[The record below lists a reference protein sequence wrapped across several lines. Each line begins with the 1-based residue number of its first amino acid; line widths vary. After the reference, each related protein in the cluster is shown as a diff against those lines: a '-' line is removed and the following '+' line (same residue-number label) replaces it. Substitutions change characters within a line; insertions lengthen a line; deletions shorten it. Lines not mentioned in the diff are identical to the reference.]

1 VRELKNGVLQM
12 PRRPKPEHLKVIS
25 GSRQPSTPSVSL
37 PLVEEVPPAPDW
49 LPNVHAVREWNRL
62 VPLLVANRV
71 LTEPAISA
79 LATLC
84 ALHGKI
90 IQLWMAGQSPTGF
103 LLSQYRA
110 LLGDFGLTPATQ
122 GKVHPGTGP
131 SANPFTRNGRPDDD
145 T

>member
-1 VRELKNGVLQM
+1 M
-12 PRRPKPEHLKVIS
+12 PRPVKPTHLKVIS
-25 GSRQPSTPSVSL
+25 GSRRPSTPAVSL

-62 VPLLVANRV
+62 VPLLIANRV

-79 LATLC
+79 LAMLC

-122 GKVHPGTGP
+122 GKVHSGASP
-131 SANPFTRNGRPDDD
+131 SGNPFRRNGVRDDD